1 MTPLLAPLL
10 VGMALAGAPP
20 LANPVAVSPHNMVAT
35 VHPLA
40 TDAAVRVLQDGGNAV
55 DAAVAAA
62 LTLGVVDGHNSGIGG
77 GCFILVRAADGRI
90 VAIDGRETAPARAHR
105 DMFLRD
111 GKADAEASQTGP
123 LAVAVPGA
131 LAAYQMAVET
141 LGKKP
146 LAALLEPGA
155 AIAERG
161 FAIDA
166 VYARNI
172 RQSQKAIAPFPA
184 TRALLLQ
191 ADGEPLQAGAM
202 LVQPDLAATYRAII
216 THGTDWF
223 YRGEFAERVADWMR
237 EHHGLV
243 TAEDF
248 AAYRPLRREPLVT
261 NYRGYTVIG
270 FPPPSSGGLH
280 VAQILNILQ
289 PFPVREI
296 AKRDPSQWT
305 HLVTE
310 AGKLAFADRAYWLGD
325 PAFASVPRGL
335 ASSDYARGLAKRIDL
350 ERATRVAGHSTPDDA
365 STNLFSKHTT
375 HIAAADDAGNWVAIT
390 ATVNTS
396 FGSKVVVPGTGV
408 FLNNEM
414 DDFSAQPG
422 AANAFGLVGAEANA
436 VAPRKRPL
444 SSMSPTIVMK
454 DDKPFLT
461 LGAAGGPTII
471 SQVASVLVRRLDLQ
485 QSLGEAVA
493 APRFHHQWSPD
504 ELVVESTL
512 DAKQVESLKQR
523 GHTVKKRS
531 SIAVLQAIEWS
542 EESRSFVG
550 AHDPRVPGKAA
561 GTK

>member
-10 VGMALAGAPP
+10 VGIAITGASP
-20 LANPVAVSPHNMVAT
+20 LANPVATSPHNMVAT

-131 LAAYQMAVET
+131 LAAYQMAIEL

-146 LAALLEPGA
+146 LAALLQPGA
-155 AIAERG
+155 EIAERG
-161 FAIDA
+161 FAIDE

-172 RQSQKAIAPFPA
+172 RQSQKAIAQFPA

-202 LVQPDLAATYRAII
+202 LVQADLAATYRALI

-223 YRGEFAERVADWMR
+223 YRGEFAERLAAWMR
-237 EHHGLV
+237 DHHGLV
-243 TAEDF
+243 AAEDF

-261 NYRGYTVIG
+261 KYRGYTVIG

-280 VAQILNILQ
+280 VAQILNLLES
-289 PFPVREI
+289 FPVREI
-296 AKRDPSQWT
+296 AERDPSQWT
-305 HLVTE
+305 HVVTE

-335 ASSDYARGLAKRIDL
+335 ASPDYARRLAKRIDL
-350 ERATRVAGHSTPDDA
+350 ERSTRVAGHATPDDA

-436 VAPRKRPL
+436 VAPGKRPL
-444 SSMSPTIVMK
+444 SSMSPTIVMR
-454 DDKPFLT
+454 DDKPFFT

-471 SQVASVLVRRLDLQ
+471 SQVASVLIRRLDLQ

-504 ELVVESTL
+504 ELVVESAL
-512 DAKQVESLKQR
+512 DAKQVELLQQR
-523 GHTVKKRS
+523 GHTIKKRS

-542 EESRSFVG
+542 DESRNFVG
-550 AHDPRVPGKAA
+550 VHDPRVPGKAA
-561 GTK
+561 GTP